1 MIHTIELSKMISA
14 DMFNEI
20 INSLNIPYNRQIWF
34 TNRYMDKGILAIGL
48 YKFKRKSDNIPQSN
62 EIALDTHYY
71 MIMLTISTSAM
82 FGKDYHIAQEILCF
96 TPDFVRAIYQKIF
109 EIIPC
114 LNLGKSFAVNSEAW
128 MELNAFKV
136 RRIDFAFDFKYM
148 HQIYLQMINQGYGIN
163 RKTVH
168 RNYYSA
174 NELQAEINDDD
185 PNINIYEEMVD
196 ANTPYKAS
204 TNYVYYS
211 CKSMNINIY
220 HKMSEIENE
229 HLTCNSETDYDFLRI
244 EIQAKKNK
252 LNYLIK
258 KLGLKGR
265 ELQYIATPE
274 VEHELLHTYVKAL
287 VGNGIYV
294 SYDEAIQIINQSEY
308 TNGMKQ
314 KLITLIDTIAKKH
327 SVAKVIEEVKNGTIT
342 TLGSYQ
348 SLQKHLKLIEQ
359 LGINP
364 VTISRRVEKY
374 VPVQTFTNGTGTSS
388 INLHMLPNLVD
399 IIEAY
404 HAQTLEYRAN
414 GIPVTEKDLEAIDK
428 IQ

>member
-174 NELQAEINDDD
+174 NELQAEIDDDD

-274 VEHELLHTYVKAL
+274 V
-287 VGNGIYV
+287 
-294 SYDEAIQIINQSEY
+294 
-308 TNGMKQ
+308 
-314 KLITLIDTIAKKH
+314 
-327 SVAKVIEEVKNGTIT
+327 
-342 TLGSYQ
+342 
-348 SLQKHLKLIEQ
+348 
-359 LGINP
+359 
-364 VTISRRVEKY
+364 
-374 VPVQTFTNGTGTSS
+374 
-388 INLHMLPNLVD
+388 
-399 IIEAY
+399 
-404 HAQTLEYRAN
+404 
-414 GIPVTEKDLEAIDK
+414 
-428 IQ
+428 

>member
-1 MIHTIELSKMISA
+1 
-14 DMFNEI
+14 
-20 INSLNIPYNRQIWF
+20 
-34 TNRYMDKGILAIGL
+34 
-48 YKFKRKSDNIPQSN
+48 
-62 EIALDTHYY
+62 
-71 MIMLTISTSAM
+71 
-82 FGKDYHIAQEILCF
+82 
-96 TPDFVRAIYQKIF
+96 
-109 EIIPC
+109 
-114 LNLGKSFAVNSEAW
+114 
-128 MELNAFKV
+128 
-136 RRIDFAFDFKYM
+136 
-148 HQIYLQMINQGYGIN
+148 
-163 RKTVH
+163 
-168 RNYYSA
+168 
-174 NELQAEINDDD
+174 
-185 PNINIYEEMVD
+185 MVD

-342 TLGSYQ
+342 ILGSYQ
-348 SLQKHLKLIEQ
+348 SLQKAFKA
-359 LGINP
+359 
-364 VTISRRVEKY
+364 
-374 VPVQTFTNGTGTSS
+374 
-388 INLHMLPNLVD
+388 D
-399 IIEAY
+399 
-404 HAQTLEYRAN
+404 
-414 GIPVTEKDLEAIDK
+414 
-428 IQ
+428 